1 MKEASRAS
9 VALASLPSRDQLGQ
23 AYGNLCT
30 RIDEIVQE
38 ARSKG
43 SLAVALQG
51 LNALRQSLD
60 SLSRLAG
67 HEDSAASERFTV
79 IINLGE
85 DQKTMAFSERPNI
98 ENRSDDL

>member
-23 AYGNLCT
+23 AYGSLCT

-38 ARSKG
+38 ARGAG
-43 SLAVALQG
+43 SLTIALQG

-60 SLSRLAG
+60 SLARLAG
-67 HEDSAASERFTV
+67 HEEGRGEQFTV
-79 IINLGE
+79 TINLGA
-85 DQKTMAFSERPNI
+85 DSDPVKFSAAANSLGRYDEPA
-98 ENRSDDL
+98 